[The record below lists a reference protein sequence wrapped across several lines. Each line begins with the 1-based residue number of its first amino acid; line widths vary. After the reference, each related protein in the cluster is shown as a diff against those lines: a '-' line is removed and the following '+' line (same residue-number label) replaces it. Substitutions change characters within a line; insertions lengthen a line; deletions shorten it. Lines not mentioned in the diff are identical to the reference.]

1 VVSELLDDLRS
12 ALSAASQTARGQKA
26 VKGHDEDFDLEVSG
40 YGTFHVAIS
49 RGSLEISRG
58 ASPRQE
64 ALHYTLVQ
72 VDEATLR
79 GILGGEISPVA
90 AMEEGK
96 LFLRTRLY
104 GGGLITILLRSCFD
118 LARER
123 RLSTPS
129 RAAN

>member
-1 VVSELLDDLRS
+1 
-12 ALSAASQTARGQKA
+12 
-26 VKGHDEDFDLEVSG
+26 
-40 YGTFHVAIS
+40 
-49 RGSLEISRG
+49 
-58 ASPRQE
+58 
-64 ALHYTLVQ
+64 
-72 VDEATLR
+72 
-79 GILGGEISPVA
+79 
-90 AMEEGK
+90 MEEGK